1 MGIFKNIFT
10 WWEGATFGT
19 WMGLRGK
26 TRVGE
31 DSLGNVYWEG
41 GEDTNGNS
49 RRWVIYHG
57 SNDASRVP
65 PEWFSWLHHQIDAV
79 PDQALPAPKNWEIPA
94 EMNLT
99 GSRLAYRPS
108 GAMEAG
114 GQRVRA
120 TGDYEAWTPG
130 A

>member
-1 MGIFKNIFT
+1 MGILKNAFT

-41 GEDTNGNS
+41 GSDASGLV
-49 RRWVIYHG
+49 RRWVIYSG
-57 SNDASRVP
+57 PNDASRVP
-65 PEWFSWLHHQIDAV
+65 AEWFSWLHHQIADA
-79 PDQALPAPKNWEIPA
+79 PEDSLPPPRIWEKPSEA
-94 EMNLT
+94 NLT
-99 GSRLAYRPS
+99 GTRQAYRPS
-108 GAMEAG
+108 GSLDAG
-114 GQRVRA
+114 GRRAAA
-120 TGDYEAWTPG
+120 TGDYEAWAPD